1 MARIKVKGRRMKF
14 RKAEALFQYAI
25 IITVVALALAT
36 MHIYL
41 RRGIQAKVKNLT
53 DNIICER
60 QLASLNDP
68 ISEKSTR
75 DINST
80 YNSQKTEGAGGMSS
94 YSTTSGYTVLMEH
107 EVENLETIN
116 YGKDVPNIINPE
128 ATYADY

>member
-1 MARIKVKGRRMKF
+1 MIRF
-14 RKAEALFQYAI
+14 RKSEALFHYAI
-25 IITVVALALAT
+25 LIVLVALALAT
-36 MHIYL
+36 MHTYL
-41 RRGIQAKVKNLT
+41 RRSIQAKVKDLA
-53 DNIICER
+53 DHVIYDR

-68 ISEKSTR
+68 ATEKSTR

-94 YSTTSGYTVLMEH
+94 YSTTSDYTVLMEH